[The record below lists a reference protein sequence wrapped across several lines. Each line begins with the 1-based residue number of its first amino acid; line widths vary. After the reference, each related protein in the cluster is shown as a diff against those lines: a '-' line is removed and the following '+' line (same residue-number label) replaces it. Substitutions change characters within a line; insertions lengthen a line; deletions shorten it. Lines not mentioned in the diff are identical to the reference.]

1 MKIFVIC
8 PVRMATAGETSSLD
22 DYVSNRERNGDVV
35 HWPAR
40 DTDQKDPVGLRI
52 CTDNCKAITEADE
65 VHIWFNPASQGSL
78 FDIGIAFALQKKIRL
93 INPEMVAPTEGKSF
107 ANVLLA
113 LHNKT
118 AAQT

>member
-8 PVRMATAGETSSLD
+8 PVRNATEGETSKLEN
-22 DYVSNRERNGDVV
+22 YVASREKTGDVV

-40 DTDQKDPVGLRI
+40 DTNQNDKVGLRI
-52 CTDNCKAITEADE
+52 CTDNRRAIFEADE
-65 VHIWFNPASQGSL
+65 VHIWFNPASQGTL
-78 FDIGIAFALQKKIRL
+78 FDIGIAFALEKKIRL
-93 INPEMVAPTEGKSF
+93 INSEMIAPTEGKSF

-118 AAQT
+118 AAQG